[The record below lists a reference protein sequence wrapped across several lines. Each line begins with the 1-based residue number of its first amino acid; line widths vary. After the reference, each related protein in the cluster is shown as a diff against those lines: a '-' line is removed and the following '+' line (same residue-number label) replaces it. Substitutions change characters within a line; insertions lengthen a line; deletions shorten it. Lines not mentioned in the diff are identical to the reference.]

1 MRSTHPSEGDGDST
15 IKATDETTPL
25 LAAAAEEPSAEPIDE
40 PTHKTNSQDDE
51 GEKPLPVGQIFLLCF
66 ARFVEPIAFFSIFP
80 YINEMIH
87 KTGHIPEA
95 DVGFYSGLIVSNA
108 LSPKGKLG
116 DELLM

>member
-1 MRSTHPSEGDGDST
+1 MRSTHPSESDGDSA

-95 DVGFYSGLIVSNA
+95 DVGFYSGLIVRNA